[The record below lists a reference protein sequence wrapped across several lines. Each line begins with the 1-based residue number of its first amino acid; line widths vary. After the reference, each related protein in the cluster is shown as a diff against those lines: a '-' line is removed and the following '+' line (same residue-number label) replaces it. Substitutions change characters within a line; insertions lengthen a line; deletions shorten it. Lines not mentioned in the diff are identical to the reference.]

1 VTVRPIVKNTL
12 FVLAAL
18 LVGTI
23 GFVGILLTTDW
34 GQRFVTKQ
42 VVAYLDKKLNT
53 PFRIGRISYQIP
65 DYVELTD
72 VFFADA
78 QGDTLLLGKRLRV
91 DLDMAGLL
99 QGRFQLNEVALSG
112 IRVDVKRMLP
122 DTTFN
127 FQPLVDAFVTPTPD
141 LPADTASTPL
151 DLSLSRL
158 RFDDVRVR
166 YADDVTGISTNVF
179 FDSLRAGFDRL
190 DLTKGQYHLSSLTVD
205 GLDAKARVYR
215 GLDLPDPAPT
225 TAPDPGDT
233 LDLRLGTWN
242 LRRSRWD
249 VAVEE
254 ANFKT
259 SGSLRQLSTVFDA
272 LYLAD
277 EQVALRSLALGGGN
291 FSVTLTKPTGK
302 SAPEPAET
310 PAAET
315 ASPGWRA
322 RLGRVVL
329 ANHRIRYDDETQPRA
344 KRGLDYGHLDLRG
357 LFLNGE
363 DLHYGPERIAA
374 KVRGG
379 RFRDQSGFTL
389 RRLDA
394 DAVYAD
400 TLLSVTN
407 LLAQTPQTVLRD
419 GLVLRYDS
427 LGQLSR
433 PAEARSVGVR
443 VSLRQS
449 AVAVADVLDLAPFLA
464 DTPPFK
470 GNRDAVLR
478 VNAQAAGTLAVLNL
492 PVVEMS
498 LLDGTR
504 LKARGR
510 LTNVTDVDRLGLDVT
525 LAEATTTR
533 QDLRKLV
540 PPGTIPDSIGI
551 APDLRLT
558 GKLAGQL
565 DDLRADARLQSS
577 WGTLGF
583 DGTVAGFVS
592 GKNQRYAGTA
602 TLADVDLGKWLMN
615 PKQYGP
621 VTGRAV
627 VDGRGIDPK
636 TMDARFELDVDAAT
650 LNGYRYQDFRA
661 EGNVGGGTLEI
672 VGGIADP
679 NARVSLDTRIGFQN
693 EYPSVSGQVSVGQ
706 VDLQALKLYPDP
718 LVIRGDL
725 ELDLASTD
733 PVEPLGRVFA
743 RNAVVSL
750 KGKDY
755 PIDSLALNA
764 KLENGERS
772 LEARVPG
779 AQLDVTGNYAYN
791 RLPDLIIGEL
801 NRYVSLPGLTY
812 TPVTPPYYARIDAK
826 MYQDPL
832 IRAFAPG
839 LTRLDTVRLNAYID
853 NRLDTTLLGT
863 LTTGVIEYDT
873 NTVQNTNIL
882 LLGVENELIV
892 SGDIEAVQSESVQ
905 LKRTELAAV
914 AANNQVEFRV
924 VTQDSL
930 GEDRHGIAGRLLVA
944 DKTYRLSLQ
953 RNGLLTNY
961 ESWLADT
968 SGYLEYGPAGVVAQ
982 NFTLRTRGQSLTV
995 NSVEPT
1001 GNAPLRV
1008 EARDVDLSDLAR
1020 IADQDTAMVGGL
1032 LNANVVL
1039 SDYLGDSTKTL
1050 SFTGT
1055 VTIDSLEFME
1065 KPLGTLRAQLAN
1077 APDRR
1082 IQTEVTLQ
1090 GPFNDARVT
1099 GFYNSGN
1106 PAQALDFNVDLR
1118 RLDTRTV
1125 EAFSGGELRRAK
1137 GGLRGQ
1143 LRVTG
1148 AVDQPQL
1155 RGQVDFDSV
1164 GFNVK
1169 QNNATYLIAQETVR
1183 FDGSTITLSDFDLR
1197 DTLGRQLAVD
1207 GTVTL
1212 KKLPDVAYDLRVNA
1226 EKFLVLNAARK
1237 DNDYAY
1243 GNASVT
1249 ANLRIRGE
1257 GSNPS
1262 ITGRVKL
1269 DEGSKVTAVLPDD
1282 SPAVNDA
1289 KQTVIFIDHRDSLAL
1304 AKYLTAPNP
1313 ADTATRARLA
1323 FDELSDA
1330 FLNLSLEADDK
1341 SEITVIVDELNGDNL
1356 RVRGNAQL
1364 TLGIDAG
1371 GAISLSGRY
1380 EITEGEY
1387 ALTYQ
1392 VLKRQF
1398 QIQQGSSIVWTGD
1411 PYKADL
1417 NVTAI
1422 YETKAIPG
1430 DLVANELVSSQIT
1443 PAYRQKTPFEV
1454 LLTMK
1459 GNLTA
1464 PELTF
1469 DIRLPEDDFAIQNN
1483 VSETI
1488 NTKLAQLRQSPS
1500 DLNKQVFSLLLL
1512 NSFISETSS
1521 GSFSGSNASATD
1533 ALGKAAFNSVSKL
1546 LSEQLDRLASNVLK
1560 GVDVDFNLLSAD
1572 YAGVGQ
1578 SSGSR
1583 TDLNVGLSKSFL
1595 SGRVTVSVGRN
1606 FVLLNNTG
1614 ISRNPSEVF
1623 DNVSLN
1629 YNLTRDGRYRLRA
1642 YRNNEFEAVLE
1653 GYVVETGLAFVLT
1666 FDYNTL
1672 KELLLKADPTL
1683 QQQ

>member
-1 VTVRPIVKNTL
+1 MI
-12 FVLAAL
+12 AAL
-18 LVGTI
+18 LVGAI
-23 GFVGILLTTDW
+23 GFVGMLLTTDW

-42 VVAYLDKKLNT
+42 VNGYLANKLAT
-53 PFRIGRISYQIP
+53 PFRIGRIAYQIP
-65 DYVELTD
+65 DYIELND
-72 VFFADA
+72 VFFADR
-78 QGDTLLLGKRLRV
+78 QGDTLLLGRRMRV

-99 QGRFQLNEVALSG
+99 QNRFQINEVELSG
-112 IRVDVKRMLP
+112 IRVDVRRTLP
-122 DTTFN
+122 DTAFN
-127 FQPLVDAFVTPTPD
+127 FQFLVDAFVTPTPD
-141 LPADTASTPL
+141 QPADTASTPL
-151 DLSLSRL
+151 DLSLARL

-190 DLTKGQYHLSSLTVD
+190 DLTRGQYHLSSLTVD

-215 GLDLPDPAPT
+215 GISAPAATPAPPPNP
-225 TAPDPGDT
+225 ADT
-233 LDLRLGTWN
+233 LDLQLGTWN

-249 VAVEE
+249 VALEE
-254 ANFKT
+254 AQFKT
-259 SGSLRQLSTVFDA
+259 SGSLRKLAVVFGA
-272 LYLAD
+272 LHLAD
-277 EQVALRSLALGGGN
+277 EQIDLRSLALGGGN

-302 SAPEPAET
+302 PVPEKPAPTPEPST
-310 PAAET
+310 
-315 ASPGWRA
+315 PGWRA
-322 RLGRVVL
+322 TLGRAVL
-329 ANHRIRYDDETQPRA
+329 ANHRIRFDDETQPRA
-344 KRGLDYGHLDLRG
+344 KSGLDYGHLDLRG
-357 LFLNGE
+357 LHLSGQ
-363 DLHYGPERIAA
+363 DLAYSPARIAA

-379 RFRDQSGFTL
+379 RFRDRSGFEL

-394 DAVYAD
+394 DAVYSD
-400 TLLSVTN
+400 TLLSVTK
-407 LLAQTPQTVLRD
+407 LFAQTPRTLLRD

-433 PAEARSVGVR
+433 PAEARRVGVR
-443 VSLRQS
+443 LNLRQS
-449 AVAVADVLDLAPFLA
+449 TLAVADVLALAPFLA

-478 VNAQAAGTLAVLNL
+478 VNAQATGTLAALTV
-492 PVVEMS
+492 PVAELT

-510 LTNVTDVDRLGLDVT
+510 LTNVTDVNRLGLDVT
-525 LAEATTTR
+525 IAEATTTR
-533 QDLRKLV
+533 ADLRRLL
-540 PPGTIPDSIGI
+540 PPGTLPDSIGI
-551 APDLRLT
+551 APDLRLM
-558 GKLAGQL
+558 GKLSGKL

-592 GKNQRYAGTA
+592 GKNQRYAGAT

-615 PKQYGP
+615 PKQFGT
-621 VTGRAV
+621 VTGRAT
-627 VDGRGIDPK
+627 VDGRGIDVK
-636 TMDARFELDVDAAT
+636 TMRTSFVLDVDAAT
-650 LNGYRYQDFRA
+650 LNGYRYQDFNA
-661 EGNVGGGTLEI
+661 EGQIAGGTLEI

-679 NARVSLDTRIGFQN
+679 NARVTLDTRIGLQN
-693 EYPSVSGQVSVGQ
+693 EYPSVSGTVQVGQ

-718 LVIRGDL
+718 LVLRGDL
-725 ELDLASTD
+725 ELDLSSTN
-733 PVEPLGRVFA
+733 PTEPLGRVFA
-743 RNAVVSL
+743 RDAVVTL
-750 KGKDY
+750 KGKAY
-755 PIDSLALNA
+755 PIDSLSLNA
-764 KLENGERS
+764 KTENGERS
-772 LEARVPG
+772 LEARVPF
-779 AQLDVTGNYAYN
+779 ARLDVTGNYAYD
-791 RLPDLIIGEL
+791 RLPDLVIGEL
-801 NRYVSLPGLTY
+801 NRYFRLPGLTF
-812 TPVTPPYYARIDAK
+812 TPVAPPYYARIDGK
-826 MYQDPL
+826 VYQNAL
-832 IRAFAPG
+832 LQAFVPG

-873 NTVQNTNIL
+873 NVVQNSRITM
-882 LLGVENELIV
+882 LGVDNELTL
-892 SGDIEAVQSESVQ
+892 SGDIQAVRTESFA
-905 LKRTELAAV
+905 LKHTELAAV
-914 AANNQVEFRV
+914 AANNRVAFRV
-924 VTQDSL
+924 VTKDSL
-930 GEDRHGIAGRLLVA
+930 DEDRHGIAGNLLVA
-944 DKTYRLSLQ
+944 DDTYRLNLQ
-953 RNGLLTNY
+953 PNGLLTNY
-961 ESWLADT
+961 ESWRADT
-968 SGYLEYGPAGVVAQ
+968 SGYLEYGPAGVIASG
-982 NFTLRTRGQSLTV
+982 FTLQSRGQSITV
-995 NSVEPT
+995 NSLEPV

-1008 EARDVDLSDLAR
+1008 EARNVSLSDLAR
-1020 IADQDTAMVGGL
+1020 IANQDTAMVGGL

-1039 SDYLGDSTKTL
+1039 SNYLGDTTKTL
-1050 SFTGT
+1050 AFTGNVT
-1055 VTIDSLEFME
+1055 VDSLEFME
-1065 KPLGTLRAQLAN
+1065 KPLGTLRAQLAD
-1077 APDRR
+1077 ASGQR

-1090 GPFNDARVT
+1090 GPYNDARVT
-1099 GFYNSGN
+1099 GFFNPAV
-1106 PAQALDFNVDLR
+1106 PAQALDFEVALN
-1118 RLDTRTV
+1118 RLDTRTI
-1125 EAFSGGELRRAK
+1125 EAFSAGELRRAK
-1137 GGLRGQ
+1137 GRLAGQ

-1155 RGQVDFDSV
+1155 RGQVAFDSV
-1164 GFNVK
+1164 SFNVA
-1169 QNNATYLIAQETVR
+1169 QNNATYAINQEIIA
-1183 FDGSTITLSDFDLR
+1183 FDGSTITFNDFDLR
-1197 DTLGRQLAVD
+1197 DTLGHELSVD

-1212 KKLPDVAYDLRVNA
+1212 QKLPNVAYDLRLNT
-1226 EKFLVLNAARK
+1226 EKFVVLNAARK

-1243 GNASVT
+1243 GRASVT
-1249 ANLRIRGE
+1249 ANLRVRGAN
-1257 GSNPS
+1257 SQPS

-1289 KQTVIFIDHRDSLAL
+1289 RQTVIFIDHRDSLSL
-1304 AKYLTAPNP
+1304 AKYLRAPNP
-1313 ADTATRARLA
+1313 ADTATRGRLA
-1323 FDELSDA
+1323 FAELSDA

-1392 VLKRQF
+1392 VLRRQF
-1398 QIQQGSSIVWTGD
+1398 KIQQGSTIVWTGD

-1422 YETKAIPG
+1422 YAANAIPA
-1430 DLVANELVSSQIT
+1430 DLVANELTSQLT

-1454 LLTMK
+1454 LLSMK

-1464 PELTF
+1464 PDLTF
-1469 DIRLPEDDFAIQNN
+1469 DVRLAPDDFAIQND
-1483 VSETI
+1483 VSDAI
-1488 NTKLAQLRQSPS
+1488 NAKLAQLRQSPS
-1500 DLNKQVFSLLLL
+1500 ELNKQVFSLLLL

-1521 GSFSGSNASATD
+1521 GSFSASNGSGNAI
-1533 ALGKAAFNSVSKL
+1533 GQAAFNSVSKL

-1560 GVDVDFNLLSAD
+1560 GVDVDFSLLSAD

-1578 SSGSR
+1578 GSASR

-1595 SGRVTVSVGRN
+1595 SGRLTVSVGRN

-1642 YRNNEFEAVLE
+1642 YRNNEFEAILE
-1653 GYVVETGLAFVLT
+1653 GYVVETGIGFVLT